1 MTMECVLS
9 CREEDTSLFMSV
21 LHWEICV
28 FFNRKSLMR
37 MAPLKEQCPKVL
49 NDRVALLE
57 VV

>member
-9 CREEDTSLFMSV
+9 CLEEDTSLFMSV
-21 LHWEICV
+21 LHSEICV

-37 MAPLKEQCPKVL
+37 MPPPKEQCPKVL
-49 NDRVALLE
+49 NGRVALLE

>member
-9 CREEDTSLFMSV
+9 CLEEDTSLFMSV
-21 LHWEICV
+21 LHSEICV

-37 MAPLKEQCPKVL
+37 MEPPKEQCPKVL